1 MDGSSAIAS
10 PLHDRHLDRIADAAG
25 GMSVDIAEIS
35 GRIEDISARMDRGA
49 ATLEDLHAASI
60 AMAQAGERI
69 AGSARATCGEVDAA
83 RGRVDGSRATLDGA
97 IDSINAMVSTV
108 GAIDAELSELR
119 EVMKGV
125 GKVARE
131 INAIARQ
138 TNLLALN
145 ATIEAARAGEA
156 GRGFAVV
163 ATEVKALS
171 RKTAEAT
178 VEIEGTLRTLDE
190 RARRLLDHGAAGTE
204 RAAAARNGADAIAG
218 VFAAV
223 SDVMD
228 MVATESTRIDGEA
241 ATIHDQCRD
250 MEGRMAQIAGDIAS
264 SSADVGRARDQVASL
279 LSLGESLIEA
289 TVDMGVETV
298 DSPFLRR
305 AQQVAIQLS
314 IRLEAGLAV
323 GEISEADLFDEEYV
337 PVANSNPRQ
346 FKTRFTDFT
355 DRALPD
361 ILEPAFAADPR
372 TASCVAVDRNG
383 YLPTHNQR
391 YANPQGPD
399 PVWNAAHCRNRR
411 IFDDRAGLAAA
422 RNRKPFILQT
432 YRRDMGG
439 GQFVTIK
446 EVSAPILVRG
456 RHWGAVRLN
465 YRHESTRKA
474 VDHQPTNKH

>member
-1 MDGSSAIAS
+1 MDGSSVTAAS
-10 PLHDRHLDRIADAAG
+10 LHTGHLDRIAEAAG
-25 GMSVDIAEIS
+25 GMSVGIAEIS
-35 GRIEDISARMDRGA
+35 GRIEDISGRMDRGT
-49 ATLEDLHAASI
+49 ATLGALHQTSV

-69 AGSARATCGEVDAA
+69 AASARATCDTVATA
-83 RGRVDGSRATLDGA
+83 RGRVDESRATLDQAIGSIGA
-97 IDSINAMVSTV
+97 LLATV
-108 GAIDAELSELR
+108 GTIDGELHELR
-119 EVMKGV
+119 EVMKSV
-125 GKVARE
+125 GAVARE

-178 VEIEGTLRTLDE
+178 VGIERTLRTLDE
-190 RARRLLDHGAAGTE
+190 RARRLLDHGAQGVE
-204 RAAAARNGADAIAG
+204 RAAAVRGGTDAIAG

-223 SDVMD
+223 STVMYT
-228 MVATESTRIDGEA
+228 VGEEARRIDGEA
-241 ATIHDQCRD
+241 VTIHDQCRD
-250 MEGRMAQIAGDIAS
+250 MEGRMAQIAADIAS
-264 SSADVGRARDQVASL
+264 SSADVGSARDQVAGL
-279 LSLGESLIEA
+279 LSLGESLIET
-289 TVDMGVETV
+289 TVDLGVETA

-305 AQQVAIQLS
+305 AQRVAVQLS
-314 IRLEAGLAV
+314 TRLEAGLAI
-323 GEISEADLFDEEYV
+323 GEIGEADLFDEEYA
-337 PVANSNPRQ
+337 PVAHSNPPQ

-355 DRALPD
+355 DRAFPD

-411 IFDDRAGLAAA
+411 IFDDRAGLTAA

-439 GQFVTIK
+439 GRFVTIK
-446 EVSAPILVRG
+446 EVSVPILVRG

-465 YRHESTRKA
+465 YRHEPAPPSRN
-474 VDHQPTNKH
+474 HHRE